1 MLLKQRHRPP
11 DPARVSSVITDIA
24 ITLML
29 IACLT
34 AGFFIIRPR
43 GNHHRYASLLNPA
56 RRA

>member
-1 MLLKQRHRPP
+1 
-11 DPARVSSVITDIA
+11 
-24 ITLML
+24 ML

-56 RRA
+56 RRT